1 MSGPLYALKGLA
13 AKFALPS
20 STPEEDTAQTAQ
32 AEASQ
37 AHDPSFTQGWRGYV
51 DSALGGLVGAVKD
64 EFGIGEQAAARR
76 ADPLGYI
83 TAHPAAIAGTL
94 APGEAG
100 LPGMYSRVD
109 RTAQA
114 LPESI
119 HPSKAAGVFKNLA
132 SKEEVD
138 YRGLGDFLA
147 GQQGSQV
154 KKADIQGHL
163 AAHPMPELGVKDLG
177 GGTPTGPEQY
187 DGAGGLVTP
196 GMHEPTMHGQ
206 GNLQVPGGE
215 NYRERLLTLP
225 TKPWQDT
232 DFTEE
237 SFHDWHKKKYGSDIF
252 EDQPGYFTARQSY
265 LNEVAPQPFQSSHWE
280 DPNVLAHTRFN
291 ERTLPGPENLPTPPS
306 HMSDWTPQDY
316 TNNTAAEG
324 SKGRFL
330 EEVQSDWHQKGKEE
344 GYQTGTRPSAMQLDV
359 AYSDFANELH
369 HGAGED
375 APATLAAYQR
385 WEDLRRQYEDG
396 GKGVPNAP
404 FKESWPDL
412 ALKQHVLDVSA
423 RPDLNWLGFTT
434 GATQNERYNLAQRVH
449 SLHYDPTP
457 TDINRG
463 GQLTV
468 HYPPELHRDPDLFG
482 LDSQADLHNYL
493 GHELTNHLLNTT
505 PIAYMNL
512 DQEGIHNFHQN
523 FPSMN
528 AEHGTFDPTTD
539 AHMLAGSDLQMPGKG
554 MKTFYDQKLPS
565 ALNKILKPFGGTVEK
580 GTIPGPPAEFQTPT
594 PRRVF
599 RGDPNVDIPETATH
613 DEVRGFIQNQPYEG
627 RVLHR
632 PAPDQVTE
640 HIASAWPLTP
650 AGPGAIVDARMNAHD
665 LVNLMAKQPHLQ
677 SPGIPA
683 WIAHLPPAM
692 KEAILNKGLP
702 LLTLLGLTQTP
713 PPSNPSD
720 SLGGLKAAQQ

>member
-1 MSGPLYALKGLA
+1 MPGPLDALKGLA
-13 AKFALPS
+13 AKFVLPS
-20 STPEEDTAQTAQ
+20 STPEEDAAQTAQ
-32 AEASQ
+32 AESSQ

-64 EFGIGEQAAARR
+64 QFGIGEQAAARR

-109 RTAQA
+109 RAAQA

-196 GMHEPTMHGQ
+196 GMHEPTMHG
-206 GNLQVPGGE
+206 GNNLQVPGGE

-434 GATQNERYNLAQRVH
+434 GETQADRYALRQHADELR
-449 SLHYDPTP
+449 YDWNPHNQTWDIDAMRNGEVAGGTGTVRDEELSRYIGEDAADALRTHRDQQDSTYDAPGVGLEPHQAGFVSGELP
-457 TDINRG
+457 TDAIVNTKAARG
-463 GQLTV
+463 MG
-468 HYPPELHRDPDLFG
+468 
-482 LDSQADLHNYL
+482 
-493 GHELTNHLLNTT
+493 
-505 PIAYMNL
+505 
-512 DQEGIHNFHQN
+512 
-523 FPSMN
+523 
-528 AEHGTFDPTTD
+528 
-539 AHMLAGSDLQMPGKG
+539 
-554 MKTFYDQKLPS
+554 TFYDQKLPS
-565 ALNKILKPFGGTVEK
+565 ALNKILKPFGGQVEM
-580 GTIPGPPAEFQTPT
+580 GTIPGPPNQYSVHARADHTARTAGNEGSLWNGQ
-594 PRRVF
+594 VF
-599 RGDPNVDIPETATH
+599 ENH
-613 DEVRGFIQNQPYEG
+613 
-627 RVLHR
+627 
-632 PAPDQVTE
+632 E
-640 HIASAWPLTP
+640 HIASTYPRVP
-650 AGPGAIVDARMNAHD
+650 SEPGVAPDVRGDAADLAAII
-665 LVNLMAKQPHLQ
+665 AKQPQ
-677 SPGIPA
+677 NQPKGVPA

-692 KEAILNKGLP
+692 KEAILKKGLP